1 MKTKLPSNLMK
12 DDFQMDD
19 ALRLSKIDPHSSW
32 LKLIYSRIRLLEFL
46 GYNYNVYE
54 MDENLSSSY
63 CELYMESLAS
73 VVEAILRA
81 TFHNKNTRYCCYI
94 ECPFLS
100 SCSVLYS
107 MIDKERKENTE
118 LPFYELIDKAEKVGI
133 FSSLNI
139 DELHYIR
146 QIRNYIHLPSCGD
159 DIKKERRT
167 ITSDVINS
175 SIKILKRVIDECIAW
190 LYNPNLARD
199 CKKRK
204 RI

>member
-1 MKTKLPSNLMK
+1 MK

-19 ALRLSKIDPHSSW
+19 ALHLSKIDPHSSW

-54 MDENLSSSY
+54 MDETLSSSY

-118 LPFYELIDKAEKVGI
+118 LPFYELIDRA
-133 FSSLNI
+133 
-139 DELHYIR
+139 
-146 QIRNYIHLPSCGD
+146 
-159 DIKKERRT
+159 
-167 ITSDVINS
+167 
-175 SIKILKRVIDECIAW
+175 
-190 LYNPNLARD
+190 
-199 CKKRK
+199 
-204 RI
+204 